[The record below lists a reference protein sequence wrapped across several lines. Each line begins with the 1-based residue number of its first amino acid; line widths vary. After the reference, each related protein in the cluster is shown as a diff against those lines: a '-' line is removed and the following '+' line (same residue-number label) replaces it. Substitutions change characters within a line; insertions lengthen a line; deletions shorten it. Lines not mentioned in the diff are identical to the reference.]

1 MKVTQ
6 AVLAT
11 GLIGQAAATWNMFG
25 NPFNSPNYNN
35 NECSDKQKGGFDWSD
50 LKDGDSNFSYG
61 DFDFTGGWKCS
72 NSFGKRD
79 ALSKRTFGSKCIKN
93 KVSKEKPASFGCDKR
108 KAGFSITHIDVSV
121 EYDVD
126 LELHYK
132 MPTGET
138 CKQVAPCSASGSTI
152 QNTQCG
158 GAKSVD
164 VYLPKHDKSD
174 KECEIGF
181 HNIGFDCN
189 PGKGY
194 NPPSPPEVPSSS
206 APVVS
211 QPATTPV
218 VSQPASSAPPTTTP
232 SCNGDECNSQPPTTS
247 SAAPPCDGQYCASQP
262 PPSSIPASSIPAS
275 SIPASSIPASSIP
288 ASSIPASSI
297 PASSIP
303 ASSAPAS
310 SAPASSSAP
319 ATEVTISSGYDV
331 PATSTPEVSSPPATE
346 TPTAP
351 CNGGYGESCEGTT
364 AVSSAPIETPS
375 SNVPATFSSIAPF
388 TNSSAPAS
396 TAPPTYETSPVAS
409 QPPASESATVPACD
423 GSYGASCEGTTAVSS
438 PLASSTVVLSTGVPQ
453 PSSPSYPP
461 VSPPDVLPKCMNT
474 WLEVS
479 GDCKNNADASCYC
492 KNKDFT
498 KQVIDCV
505 SAWCGT
511 DDETRKAL
519 QYLIGICA
527 EHVPENPGLVTD
539 CPSYIPLNPTPA
551 TPTAPNGG
559 VSTPAGEVGSTAVP
573 GTTPAPEVPSGGA
586 STVVV
591 PGETPAPE
599 APSGGVTGNVPV
611 ETPCTTIIYGTTT
624 LTIPQVHFTTQTNE
638 AGSAPTEPVGLVPG
652 TVPAQAPASTTAAPY
667 PIAGTTLATFKPT
680 GTGAYSPTS
689 PSEFTGAAA
698 PFKLEAQHAILGA
711 MLAFFAL

>member
-25 NPFNSPNYNN
+25 NPFNSPDYNN
-35 NECSDKQKGGFDWSD
+35 NECSDKQKSGFDWSD

-93 KVSKEKPASFGCDKR
+93 KISKEKPASFGCDKR
-108 KAGFSITHIDVSV
+108 KSGFSITHIDVSV

-138 CKQVAPCSASGSTI
+138 CRQVAPCSASGSTI

-164 VYLPKHDKSD
+164 VYLPKHDKSE

-194 NPPSPPEVPSSS
+194 NPPSPPQVPSSS

-218 VSQPASSAPPTTTP
+218 VSQPASSAPPSTTP
-232 SCNGDECNSQPPTTS
+232 TCNGDECNTQPPATS
-247 SAAPPCDGQYCASQP
+247 SVAPPCDGEYCASQP
-262 PPSSIPASSIPAS
+262 PLSSAPASSAPT
-275 SIPASSIPASSIP
+275 
-288 ASSIPASSI
+288 SSI

-310 SAPASSSAP
+310 SSAP
-319 ATEVTISSGYDV
+319 ATEVPVSSGYDV

-351 CNGGYGESCEGTT
+351 CYGGYGESCEGTT

-375 SNVPATFSSIAPF
+375 SDVPATFSSVAPF

-396 TAPPTYETSPVAS
+396 TVPPTYETGSVAS
-409 QPPASESATVPACD
+409 QPPASKSATAPACD
-423 GSYGASCEGTTAVSS
+423 GTYGATCEGTTSVST
-438 PLASSTVVLSTGVPQ
+438 PLASSTVVLSTGVSQ

-511 DDETRKAL
+511 DDETREAL

-527 EHVPENPGLVTD
+527 EHVPENPGLVTN

-551 TPTAPNGG
+551 TPTAPAGG
-559 VSTPAGEVGSTAVP
+559 VSTPAGEVGTTAAP
-573 GTTPAPEVPSGGA
+573 GTTQAPEVPSGGVT
-586 STVVV
+586 SNV
-591 PGETPAPE
+591 PAETPA
-599 APSGGVTGNVPV
+599 A
-611 ETPCTTIIYGTTT
+611 ETPCTTITYGTTT
-624 LTIPQVHFTTQTNE
+624 LTIPQVHFTTQTSE
-638 AGSAPTEPVGLVPG
+638 AGATPTEPVGLILG
-652 TVPAQAPASTTAAPY
+652 TMPAQTPASTTAAPY
-667 PIAGTTLATFKPT
+667 PISGTTLATFKPT
-680 GTGAYSPTS
+680 GTGAYGPTS
-689 PSEFTGAAA
+689 PAEFTGAAA
-698 PFKLEAQHAILGA
+698 PFKLKAQHAVLGA
-711 MLAFFAL
+711 MLAFLAL

>member
-6 AVLAT
+6 IVFAT
-11 GLIGQAAATWNMFG
+11 GLIGHAAATWNMFG
-25 NPFNSPNYNN
+25 NPFNSPKYND
-35 NECSDKQKGGFDWSD
+35 NECSDKQKGGFNWAD
-50 LKDGDSNFSYG
+50 LKDGESNFNYG

-79 ALSKRTFGSKCIKN
+79 HLTRRTFGSKCIKN
-93 KVSKEKPASFGCDKR
+93 KVSKQKPASFGCDKR

-126 LELHYK
+126 LELHYHMEDGSK
-132 MPTGET
+132 
-138 CKQVAPCSASGSTI
+138 CKQVAPCKSSGSTI

-189 PGKGY
+189 PGTGY
-194 NPPSPPEVPSSS
+194 TPPSPPTPPEIPSSS

-211 QPATTPV
+211 PPASTPV
-218 VSQPASSAPPTTTP
+218 VSEPASSAPPRSTP
-232 SCNGDECNSQPPTTS
+232 SCNGDECNSQPPATS
-247 SAAPPCDGQYCASQP
+247 SAAPPCDG
-262 PPSSIPASSIPAS
+262 
-275 SIPASSIPASSIP
+275 
-288 ASSIPASSI
+288 
-297 PASSIP
+297 
-303 ASSAPAS
+303 
-310 SAPASSSAP
+310 
-319 ATEVTISSGYDV
+319 D
-331 PATSTPEVSSPPATE
+331 PPATE
-346 TPTAP
+346 TPVTPCGGYGQESCEGTTVISTPVETPSTFSTAP
-351 CNGGYGESCEGTT
+351 YTNNTVPATTAPPTYETSPSPSAPACDGSYGESCEGTT
-364 AVSSAPIETPS
+364 AVSTPAAS
-375 SNVPATFSSIAPF
+375 
-388 TNSSAPAS
+388 SSAII
-396 TAPPTYETSPVAS
+396 
-409 QPPASESATVPACD
+409 
-423 GSYGASCEGTTAVSS
+423 
-438 PLASSTVVLSTGVPQ
+438 STGVPQ

-498 KQVIDCV
+498 KQVIECV

-511 DDETRKAL
+511 DDETREAL

-551 TPTAPNGG
+551 TPTAPAGG
-559 VSTPAGEVGSTAVP
+559 VSTPAGEVPGSA
-573 GTTPAPEVPSGGA
+573 PAPGA
-586 STVVV
+586 
-591 PGETPAPE
+591 PAETPAAYPH
-599 APSGGVTGNVPV
+599 
-611 ETPCTTIIYGTTT
+611 TTIIYGTTT

-638 AGSAPTEPVGLVPG
+638 AGATPTEPVGLIPG
-652 TVPAQAPASTTAAPY
+652 TAPAQAPASTTPAPY
-667 PIAGTTLATFKPT
+667 PIAGTTLATFKPS

-689 PSEFTGAAA
+689 PAEFTGAAA

>member
-1 MKVTQ
+1 MKVSQ
-6 AVLAT
+6 IVLAT
-11 GLIGQAAATWNMFG
+11 GLIGHATATWNMFG

-35 NECSDKQKGGFDWSD
+35 NECSDKQKSGFDWSD
-50 LKDGDSNFSYG
+50 LKDGDSNFNYG

-79 ALSKRTFGSKCIKN
+79 HLTRRTFGSKCIKN
-93 KVSKEKPASFGCDKR
+93 KVSKTKPASFGCNKR
-108 KAGFSITHIDVSV
+108 KSGFSITHIDVSV

-126 LELHYK
+126 IELHYHMEDGSK
-132 MPTGET
+132 
-138 CKQVAPCSASGSTI
+138 CKQVAPCKSSGSTI

-194 NPPSPPEVPSSS
+194 NPPSPPSPPEIPASSAPVISQPATSS

-211 QPATTPV
+211 GPAT
-218 VSQPASSAPPTTTP
+218 SAPPSSTP
-232 SCNGDECNSQPPTTS
+232 SCDGEECNTQPPATS
-247 SAAPPCDGQYCASQP
+247 SAAPPCDGGENCP
-262 PPSSIPASSIPAS
+262 PA
-275 SIPASSIPASSIP
+275 
-288 ASSIPASSI
+288 
-297 PASSIP
+297 
-303 ASSAPAS
+303 
-310 SAPASSSAP
+310 SSAP
-319 ATEVTISSGYDV
+319 ATEVPSTDASV
-331 PATSTPEVSSPPATE
+331 PTPPATE
-346 TPTAP
+346 TPETP
-351 CNGGYGESCEGTT
+351 CGGYGQESCEGTT
-364 AVSSAPIETPS
+364 VVTSAPATETPATET
-375 SNVPATFSSIAPF
+375 PATETPVTSAPPATETPETPCGGYGQESCEGTTVVTSPPVETPILSATAPF
-388 TNSSAPAS
+388 TNSSIPAT
-396 TAPPTYETSPVAS
+396 TAPPTEETTPA
-409 QPPASESATVPACD
+409 QPPVPESPSAPACD
-423 GSYGASCEGTTAVSS
+423 GSYGESCDGTTAVVT
-438 PLASSTVVLSTGVPQ
+438 PPASSSVILTTGVPE
-453 PSSPSYPP
+453 PSSPPAPP

-511 DDETRKAL
+511 DDETREAL

-551 TPTAPNGG
+551 TPTAPAGG
-559 VSTPAGEVGSTAVP
+559 ASTPAGETGSTAAPEAP
-573 GTTPAPEVPSGGA
+573 GTTPAPEVPG
-586 STVVV
+586 T
-591 PGETPAPE
+591 TPAPE
-599 APSGGVTGNVPV
+599 APTGGVTGEVPAPPGAS
-611 ETPCTTIIYGTTT
+611 TPCTTITYGTTT

-638 AGSAPTEPVGLVPG
+638 AGAVPTEPVGLVQG
-652 TVPAQAPASTTAAPY
+652 TAPAQTPASTTAAPY
-667 PIAGTTLATFKPT
+667 PIAGTTLATFRPT
-680 GTGAYSPTS
+680 GTGAYSPTA
-689 PSEFTGAAA
+689 PAEFTGAAA
-698 PFKLEAQHAILGA
+698 PFKLEAQHAVLGA
-711 MLAFFAL
+711 LLAFFAL

>member
-1 MKVTQ
+1 MKVSQ
-6 AVLAT
+6 AILAT

-25 NPFNSPNYNN
+25 NPFNSPNYNQ

-50 LKDGDSNFSYG
+50 LKDGDSNFNYG
-61 DFDFTGGWKCS
+61 DFDFSGGWKCS

-108 KAGFSITHIDVSV
+108 KTGFSITHIDVSV

-126 LELHYK
+126 LELRYK
-132 MPTGET
+132 MEDGST
-138 CKQVAPCSASGSTI
+138 CRQVAPCSASGSTI

-164 VYLPKHDKSD
+164 VYLPKHEKSD

-194 NPPSPPEVPSSS
+194 NPPSPPEIPSTST
-206 APVVS
+206 
-211 QPATTPV
+211 QV
-218 VSQPASSAPPTTTP
+218 VSQPASSAPPSATP
-232 SCNGDECNSQPPTTS
+232 PCNGGDCNSQPPATS
-247 SAAPPCDGQYCASQP
+247 SAAPCDGEYCASQP
-262 PPSSIPASSIPAS
+262 PASGTPPSST
-275 SIPASSIPASSIP
+275 
-288 ASSIPASSI
+288 
-297 PASSIP
+297 
-303 ASSAPAS
+303 
-310 SAPASSSAP
+310 AP
-319 ATEVTISSGYDV
+319 ATEVTVSSGSDV
-331 PATSTPEVSSPPATE
+331 PATSTYEASVPASSAAETPATSISEVLSTSTAEVSSPPATE
-346 TPTAP
+346 TPTGS

-364 AVSSAPIETPS
+364 VVPSVPVETPS
-375 SNVPATFSSIAPF
+375 SGVPTTFSSAAPF
-388 TNSSAPAS
+388 TNSSAPAY
-396 TAPPTYETSPVAS
+396 TAPPTYETSSVAPP
-409 QPPASESATVPACD
+409 QPPVSESASASACD
-423 GSYGASCEGTTAVSS
+423 GSYGESCEGSTAVAT
-438 PLASSTVVLSTGVPQ
+438 PPASSTVILSTGVPQ

-479 GDCKNNADASCYC
+479 GNCKNNADASCYC

-511 DDETRKAL
+511 DDETREAL

-551 TPTAPNGG
+551 TPTAPAGG
-559 VSTPAGEVGSTAVP
+559 VSTPAGEVGTTVVP
-573 GTTPAPEVPSGGA
+573 GVTPAPEVPSGGA

-599 APSGGVTGNVPV
+599 APSGGVTGAVPAETPAA
-611 ETPCTTIIYGTTT
+611 ETPCTTITYGTTT
-624 LTIPQVHFTTQTNE
+624 LTIPQVHFTTQTAE
-638 AGSAPTEPVGLVPG
+638 AGANPTEPVGLIPG
-652 TVPAQAPASTTAAPY
+652 TAPAQAPATTTGAPY
-667 PIAGTTLATFKPT
+667 PISGGTTLATFKPT

-689 PSEFTGAAA
+689 PAEFTGAAA

-711 MLAFFAL
+711 MLAFLAM

>member
-1 MKVTQ
+1 MRVTQ

-35 NECSDKQKGGFDWSD
+35 NECNDKQKGGFDWSG
-50 LKDGDSNFSYG
+50 LKDGDSNFNYG
-61 DFDFTGGWKCS
+61 DFDFSGGWKCS

-79 ALSKRTFGSKCIKN
+79 VLSKRTFGSKCIKN
-93 KVSKEKPASFGCDKR
+93 KVSKEKPASFGCDKL
-108 KAGFSITHIDVSV
+108 KSGFSITHIDVSV

-126 LELHYK
+126 LEFHYK

-138 CKQVAPCSASGSTI
+138 CKHVAPCSASGSTI

-158 GAKSVD
+158 GANSVEI
-164 VYLPKHDKSD
+164 YIPKHDKSN

-194 NPPSPPEVPSSS
+194 TPPSPPEVPSSS

-211 QPATTPV
+211 QPA
-218 VSQPASSAPPTTTP
+218 SSAPPTTTP
-232 SCNGDECNSQPPTTS
+232 SCEGDKCNPQPPATSSATPPCNGEDCGSQPPATS
-247 SAAPPCDGQYCASQP
+247 SAAPPCNGEDC
-262 PPSSIPASSIPAS
+262 
-275 SIPASSIPASSIP
+275 
-288 ASSIPASSI
+288 
-297 PASSIP
+297 
-303 ASSAPAS
+303 
-310 SAPASSSAP
+310 APASSSGP
-319 ATEVTISSGYDV
+319 ATEITVTSTPEPSV
-331 PATSTPEVSSPPATE
+331 PATETPATSVPDVPSTSTTEVSSPPAETPTE

-351 CNGGYGESCEGTT
+351 CDGSYGGSCEGTT
-364 AVSSAPIETPS
+364 VVSSAPAETPS
-375 SNVPATFSSIAPF
+375 SEVPATFSSGAPY

-396 TAPPTYETSPVAS
+396 TAPPTYETSTVVSPPPV
-409 QPPASESATVPACD
+409 SESASVPACD
-423 GSYGASCEGTTAVSS
+423 GSYGGSCEGTTAVST
-438 PLASSTVVLSTGVPQ
+438 PLATSSVAISSEAPQ
-453 PSSPSYPP
+453 PSSPTYAP

-511 DDETRKAL
+511 DDETREAL

-551 TPTAPNGG
+551 TSTVPAGG
-559 VSTPAGEVGSTAVP
+559 VSTPASEVGTSTTAP
-573 GTTPAPEVPSGGA
+573 GTTTAPEVPSAGT
-586 STVVV
+586 STYVV
-591 PGETPAPE
+591 PGETPA
-599 APSGGVTGNVPV
+599 AS
-611 ETPCTTIIYGTTT
+611 TPCTTITYGTTT
-624 LTIPQVHFTTQTNE
+624 ITIPQVHFTTQTTDVDG
-638 AGSAPTEPVGLVPG
+638 ATPTAPVALIPG
-652 TVPAQAPASTTAAPY
+652 TVPAQAPATTTDVAPY
-667 PIAGTTLATFKPT
+667 PTGTTLATIKPT
-680 GTGAYSPTS
+680 GTGGYQPSSPAQ
-689 PSEFTGAAA
+689 FTGAAA

-711 MLAFFAL
+711 LMAFFAL

>member
-6 AVLAT
+6 AIFAT
-11 GLIGQAAATWNMFG
+11 GLMGHAAATWNMFG

-35 NECSDKQKGGFDWSD
+35 NECSDKQKAGFDWSD
-50 LKDGDSNFSYG
+50 LKDGDSNFNYG
-61 DFDFTGGWKCS
+61 DFDFSGGWKCS

-79 ALSKRTFGSKCIKN
+79 VLTRRTFGSKCIKN

-108 KAGFSITHIDVSV
+108 KSGFSITHIDVSV

-126 LELHYK
+126 LELHYHMEDGSK
-132 MPTGET
+132 

-194 NPPSPPEVPSSS
+194 NPPSPPSVSSSS
-206 APVVS
+206 ARVVS
-211 QPATTPV
+211 QPTTSTTP
-218 VSQPASSAPPTTTP
+218 TTVP
-232 SCNGDECNSQPPTTS
+232 SCNGDECNSQPPATS
-247 SAAPPCDGQYCASQP
+247 SAAPPCDGEYCASQP
-262 PPSSIPASSIPAS
+262 PVY
-275 SIPASSIPASSIP
+275 
-288 ASSIPASSI
+288 
-297 PASSIP
+297 
-303 ASSAPAS
+303 SAPT
-310 SAPASSSAP
+310 
-319 ATEVTISSGYDV
+319 TEVTISSGHEVPLSSTTEASVSTPPTTDT
-331 PATSTPEVSSPPATE
+331 PATSVPEVLSSSVPEVSSPPATE
-346 TPTAP
+346 TPSIS
-351 CNGGYGESCEGTT
+351 CGGYGQESCEGTT
-364 AVSSAPIETPS
+364 IVSSAPIETLS
-375 SNVPATFSSIAPF
+375 LFSSAPPF
-388 TNSSAPAS
+388 TNSSAPAT
-396 TAPPTYETSPVAS
+396 TAPPTYETSVS
-409 QPPASESATVPACD
+409 
-423 GSYGASCEGTTAVSS
+423 TA
-438 PLASSTVVLSTGVPQ
+438 LASSTVVLSTGVPQ

-474 WLEVS
+474 WLEIS

-511 DDETRKAL
+511 DDETREAL

-527 EHVPENPGLVTD
+527 EHVSENPGLVTD

-551 TPTAPNGG
+551 SPTAPAGG
-559 VSTPAGEVGSTAVP
+559 VSTPAGEINTPIAP
-573 GTTPAPEVPSGGA
+573 GTTPAPEVPSGDV
-586 STVVV
+586 STTVAV
-591 PGETPAPE
+591 PGTTPAPE
-599 APSGGVTGNVPV
+599 YPTGGVTGNVPA
-611 ETPCTTIIYGTTT
+611 ETPAASTPCTTITYGTTT

-638 AGSAPTEPVGLVPG
+638 AGATSTEPVGLVPG
-652 TVPAQAPASTTAAPY
+652 TAPAQTPASTTAAPY
-667 PIAGTTLATFKPT
+667 PTGNAGTTLATFKPT

-689 PSEFTGAAA
+689 PAEFTGAAA
-698 PFKLEAQHAILGA
+698 PFKIEARHAALGA
-711 MLAFFAL
+711 VLAFFAL

>member
-6 AVLAT
+6 VVLAT
-11 GLIGQAAATWNMFG
+11 GLIGHVAATWNMFG

-35 NECSDKQKGGFDWSD
+35 NECSDKQKNGFDWSD
-50 LKDGDSNFSYG
+50 LKDGDSNFNYG

-79 ALSKRTFGSKCIKN
+79 SLSKRTFGSKCIKN
-93 KVSKEKPASFGCDKR
+93 RVSKEKPASFGCNKR
-108 KAGFSITHIDVSV
+108 KSGFSITHIDVSV

-126 LELHYK
+126 LELHYHMEDGSK
-132 MPTGET
+132 
-138 CKQVAPCSASGSTI
+138 CKQVAPCKSSGSTI

-158 GAKSVD
+158 GAKSVE

-194 NPPSPPEVPSSS
+194 SPPSPPEVPASS

-211 QPATTPV
+211 QPASTPL
-218 VSQPASSAPPTTTP
+218 VSSPASSTTPGNTP
-232 SCNGDECNSQPPTTS
+232 SCNGVECNSQPPATS
-247 SAAPPCDGQYCASQP
+247 SAAPPCNGEHCASQP
-262 PPSSIPASSIPAS
+262 
-275 SIPASSIPASSIP
+275 
-288 ASSIPASSI
+288 
-297 PASSIP
+297 
-303 ASSAPAS
+303 PAS

-319 ATEVTISSGYDV
+319 ATEVSVSSGYDAPSSRPEAPV
-331 PATSTPEVSSPPATE
+331 PTPPATE
-346 TPTAP
+346 TAAVP
-351 CNGGYGESCEGTT
+351 CGGYGQSSCEDSTP
-364 AVSSAPIETPS
+364 ASSAPIETPYS
-375 SNVPATFSSIAPF
+375 EVPATFSSIAPF
-388 TNSSAPAS
+388 TNSSAPAT
-396 TAPPTYETSPVAS
+396 TAPPTYETSPVPQPPAS
-409 QPPASESATVPACD
+409 QPPVSESAGVPACN
-423 GSYGASCEGTTAVSS
+423 GSYGESCEGTAVST
-438 PLASSTVVLSTGVPQ
+438 PFASSTVILSTGVPQ

-511 DDETRKAL
+511 DDETREAL

-551 TPTAPNGG
+551 SPTAPAGG
-559 VSTPAGEVGSTAVP
+559 VSTPAGEVGSSTVVS
-573 GTTPAPEVPSGGA
+573 GTTPAPEVPSGGI
-586 STVVV
+586 STTAVV
-591 PGETPAPE
+591 PGTTPAPE
-599 APSGGVTGNVPV
+599 APSGGVTGNVPA

-638 AGSAPTEPVGLVPG
+638 AGATPTEPVGLVPG
-652 TVPAQAPASTTAAPY
+652 TAPAQTPASTTAAPY
-667 PIAGTTLATFKPT
+667 PISGTTLATFKPT

-689 PSEFTGAAA
+689 PAEFTGAAA

>member
-25 NPFNSPNYNN
+25 NPFNSPSYNN
-35 NECSDKQKGGFDWSD
+35 NECSDKQKSGFDWSD
-50 LKDGDSNFSYG
+50 LKDGDSDFSYG

-93 KVSKEKPASFGCDKR
+93 KISKEKPASFGCDKR
-108 KAGFSITHIDVSV
+108 KFGFSITHIDVSV

-132 MPTGET
+132 MPTGEI
-138 CKQVAPCSASGSTI
+138 CRQVAPCSASGSTI

-206 APVVS
+206 APVIS

-218 VSQPASSAPPTTTP
+218 VSQPTSSAPPSTTS
-232 SCNGDECNSQPPTTS
+232 SCNGDECNTQPPATS
-247 SAAPPCDGQYCASQP
+247 SAALPCDGEYCASQP
-262 PPSSIPASSIPAS
+262 PASSA
-275 SIPASSIPASSIP
+275 
-288 ASSIPASSI
+288 
-297 PASSIP
+297 P
-303 ASSAPAS
+303 ASSALAS

-319 ATEVTISSGYDV
+319 ATEVPVSSGYDV
-331 PATSTPEVSSPPATE
+331 PPTSPPSPPASETHASSVPGISSPPATE

-351 CNGGYGESCEGTT
+351 CSGGYGESCEGTT

-375 SNVPATFSSIAPF
+375 SGVPATFSSVPPF

-396 TAPPTYETSPVAS
+396 TVPPTYETSSTAS

-423 GSYGASCEGTTAVSS
+423 GSYGASCEGTTAVST
-438 PLASSTVVLSTGVPQ
+438 PLASSTISLSTGVSQ

-511 DDETRKAL
+511 DDETREAL

-551 TPTAPNGG
+551 TPTAPAGG
-559 VSTPAGEVGSTAVP
+559 VSTPAGEVGTTAAP
-573 GTTPAPEVPSGGA
+573 GTTPAPEVPSGGVT
-586 STVVV
+586 SDV
-591 PGETPAPE
+591 PAETPA
-599 APSGGVTGNVPV
+599 V
-611 ETPCTTIIYGTTT
+611 ETPCTTIIYGATT

-638 AGSAPTEPVGLVPG
+638 SGATPTEPVGLIPG
-652 TVPAQAPASTTAAPY
+652 TVPAQTPASTTAAPY
-667 PIAGTTLATFKPT
+667 PVSGTTLATFKPT

-689 PSEFTGAAA
+689 PAEFTGAAA
-698 PFKLEAQHAILGA
+698 PFKPKAQHAILGA
-711 MLAFFAL
+711 MLAFLVL

>member
-6 AVLAT
+6 IVFAT

-50 LKDGDSNFSYG
+50 LKDGDTNFNYG
-61 DFDFTGGWKCS
+61 DFDFTSGWKCS

-79 ALSKRTFGSKCIKN
+79 HLTRRTFGSKCIKN
-93 KVSKEKPASFGCDKR
+93 KVNKKKPATFGCNKR
-108 KAGFSITHIDVSV
+108 KSGFSITHIDISV

-126 LELHYK
+126 LEFHYHMEDGSK
-132 MPTGET
+132 
-138 CKQVAPCSASGSTI
+138 CKHIAPCKSSGSTI

-174 KECEIGF
+174 KDCEIGF

-194 NPPSPPEVPSSS
+194 NPPSPPSPPSPPQKPTPPSPPQQPTPPSPPSPPEVPVSS

-211 QPATTPV
+211 PP
-218 VSQPASSAPPTTTP
+218 APPSTTP
-232 SCNGDECNSQPPTTS
+232 SCSGDECDSQPPATS
-247 SAAPPCDGQYCASQP
+247 GAAPPCEGDYCEVT
-262 PPSSIPASSIPAS
+262 
-275 SIPASSIPASSIP
+275 
-288 ASSIPASSI
+288 
-297 PASSIP
+297 
-303 ASSAPAS
+303 
-310 SAPASSSAP
+310 SAP
-319 ATEVTISSGYDV
+319 ATEVS
-331 PATSTPEVSSPPATE
+331 TSPPEAPTPPATE
-346 TPTAP
+346 APEPPVTP
-351 CNGGYGESCEGTT
+351 CGGYGQESCEGTTDVTSAPVETPTLTTGPPYMNSSAPATTAPPTQETSSVGQPPASQPPVSEGASVPACDGGYGGSCEGTT
-364 AVSSAPIETPS
+364 AVSTAI
-375 SNVPATFSSIAPF
+375 V
-388 TNSSAPAS
+388 SSAS
-396 TAPPTYETSPVAS
+396 T
-409 QPPASESATVPACD
+409 
-423 GSYGASCEGTTAVSS
+423 
-438 PLASSTVVLSTGVPQ
+438 PLASSGVILTTGVPQ

-511 DDETRKAL
+511 DDETREAL

-539 CPSYIPLNPTPA
+539 CPTYIPLNPTPA
-551 TPTAPNGG
+551 SPPAGG
-559 VSTPAGEVGSTAVP
+559 ASTPAGEVGSTTAAVP
-573 GTTPAPEVPSGGA
+573 GTTPAPEVPGE
-586 STVVV
+586 V
-591 PGETPAPE
+591 PAETPTA
-599 APSGGVTGNVPV
+599 S
-611 ETPCTTIIYGTTT
+611 TPCTTITYGSTTI
-624 LTIPQVHFTTQTNE
+624 TIPQVHFTTQTNE
-638 AGSAPTEPVGLVPG
+638 AGATPTEPVGLVPG
-652 TVPAQAPASTTAAPY
+652 NAPPQTPATTTAPY
-667 PIAGTTLATFKPT
+667 PISGTTLATFKPT

-689 PSEFTGAAA
+689 PAEFTGAAA

>member
-1 MKVTQ
+1 MKVTL

-11 GLIGQAAATWNMFG
+11 GLIGHAAATWDMFG

-35 NECSDKQKGGFDWSD
+35 NECSDKQKSGFDWSD

-93 KVSKEKPASFGCDKR
+93 KISKEKPASFGCDKR
-108 KAGFSITHIDVSV
+108 KSGFSITHIDVSV

-126 LELHYK
+126 LELHYHMEDGSK
-132 MPTGET
+132 

-211 QPATTPV
+211 QPASTPV
-218 VSQPASSAPPTTTP
+218 VSQPASSAPPSTTTP
-232 SCNGDECNSQPPTTS
+232 SCNGDECNSQPPATS
-247 SAAPPCDGQYCASQP
+247 SGAPACDGEYCASQP
-262 PPSSIPASSIPAS
+262 P
-275 SIPASSIPASSIP
+275 
-288 ASSIPASSI
+288 
-297 PASSIP
+297 
-303 ASSAPAS
+303 ASSASTS

-319 ATEVTISSGYDV
+319 ATEVTVSSGYDV
-331 PATSTPEVSSPPATE
+331 PTSSTPEASVPTLPTTETPATSVPDVPSTSTPEVSSPPATE
-346 TPTAP
+346 TPTVP
-351 CNGGYGESCEGTT
+351 CGGYGQDSCEDTT

-375 SNVPATFSSIAPF
+375 SDIPVTLSSAAPF
-388 TNSSAPAS
+388 TNSSAPAT
-396 TAPPTYETSPVAS
+396 TAPPTYETSPVPPPPAS
-409 QPPASESATVPACD
+409 QPPVSESASVPACD
-423 GSYGASCEGTTAVSS
+423 GSYGESCEGTIAVST
-438 PLASSTVVLSTGVPQ
+438 PLASSTVILSTGVPQ

-474 WLEVS
+474 WLEIS

-511 DDETRKAL
+511 DDETREAL

-551 TPTAPNGG
+551 SPTAPAGG
-559 VSTPAGEVGSTAVP
+559 VSTPAGEV
-573 GTTPAPEVPSGGA
+573 GTTPAPEVPSGGV
-586 STVVV
+586 STTVTV
-591 PGETPAPE
+591 PGTTPAPQV
-599 APSGGVTGNVPV
+599 PSGGVASNVPA
-611 ETPCTTIIYGTTT
+611 ETPAASTPCTTIIYGTTT

-638 AGSAPTEPVGLVPG
+638 AGATPTEPVGLVPG
-652 TVPAQAPASTTAAPY
+652 TAPAQTPASTTAAPY
-667 PIAGTTLATFKPT
+667 PISGTTLATFKPT

-689 PSEFTGAAA
+689 PAEFTGAAA